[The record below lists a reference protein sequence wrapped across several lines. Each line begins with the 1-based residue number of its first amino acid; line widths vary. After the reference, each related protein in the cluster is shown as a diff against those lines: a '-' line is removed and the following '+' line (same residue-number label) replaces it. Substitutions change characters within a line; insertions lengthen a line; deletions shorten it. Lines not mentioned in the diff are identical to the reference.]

1 MEKSKILSYTPTK
14 IKDFELH
21 PDEDRSLTELLA
33 FISMFNEGVEKEVIY
48 KFNDDIIN
56 ANYDMQ
62 GFINKLISYRLI
74 RLNNGNLYKATFLGQ
89 SVAKSFLTIEISLSI
104 IEELKKKEKKII
116 EIVLELKSLRNVYL
130 TKKVVADLSKHR
142 PAKYSSNNFFSSS
155 VLSLMDANYVKKRK
169 TFSDEFIEYVVKWTK
184 EIFNCDCKDNP
195 YCECGRLNLEKI
207 ILNLRIEDNFSIKEV
222 AEYLENELE
231 IMIYKGDIT
240 DYLENLIY
248 SFESVLNISR
258 GVPNLD
264 PIYNEEISN
273 IPNIIKRIRK

>member
-1 MEKSKILSYTPTK
+1 
-14 IKDFELH
+14 
-21 PDEDRSLTELLA
+21 
-33 FISMFNEGVEKEVIY
+33 
-48 KFNDDIIN
+48 
-56 ANYDMQ
+56 
-62 GFINKLISYRLI
+62 
-74 RLNNGNLYKATFLGQ
+74 
-89 SVAKSFLTIEISLSI
+89 
-104 IEELKKKEKKII
+104 
-116 EIVLELKSLRNVYL
+116 
-130 TKKVVADLSKHR
+130 
-142 PAKYSSNNFFSSS
+142 
-155 VLSLMDANYVKKRK
+155 MDANYVKKRK